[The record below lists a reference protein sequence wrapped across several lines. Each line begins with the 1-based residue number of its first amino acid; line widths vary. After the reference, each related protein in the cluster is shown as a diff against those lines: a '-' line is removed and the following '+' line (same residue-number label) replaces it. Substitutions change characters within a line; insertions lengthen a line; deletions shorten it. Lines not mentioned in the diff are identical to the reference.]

1 MAGLQDPR
9 QSLVQ
14 WRLWQ
19 VRPQQ
24 LCLYFDVKQKHVLVT
39 WTWAHFSWVIFVV
52 ARSSIK
58 SMFCACCWFWKD
70 HHLYYLQLNLTNKN
84 HPKYCTSADVYSAAG
99 FEPSVPLSHQCMTFK
114 HTFQMTTLVFLSLA
128 VGQEKKKN
136 SMSSP
141 PNLFLH
147 QNKKLSR
154 IGQTSFF
161 VQKFVW
167 YWYWISARCHL

>member
-99 FEPSVPLSHQCMTFK
+99 FEPSAPLSHQCKTFK

-128 VGQEKKKN
+128 VGQEKKKITVWAAHWTSFSIRIKN
-136 SMSSP
+136 YPESDK
-141 PNLFLH
+141 LH
-147 QNKKLSR
+147 SLSR
-154 IGQTSFF
+154 NLSDTDTGYQ
-161 VQKFVW
+161 
-167 YWYWISARCHL
+167 